1 MSIRELIDP
10 AALAD
15 VTLSHEEIK
24 RYSRHLIMPEV
35 GMSGQK
41 KRKAASVLLIGA
53 GGLGSPLAMYLAAAG
68 VGQLLLADGDRVDL
82 SNLQRQIAHTTER
95 LGQTKVGSAQHSLRA
110 INPEVEV
117 ECLDTRL
124 EAEALQAQVE
134 RVDLVVDASDNFPTR
149 FALNLACHRSGKP
162 LVSGAA
168 IRWEGQVAVF
178 GGQPGGPCYRC
189 LYPEAGTE
197 DTTCSE
203 NGILAPVAGI
213 VGSIQATEAIKLL
226 SLAGTPLLGRLLL
239 VDALRMEWRQFKVT
253 PDPGCPVCSGER

>member
-1 MSIRELIDP
+1 MNDDQL
-10 AALAD
+10 L
-15 VTLSHEEIK
+15 
-24 RYSRHLIMPEV
+24 RYSRQIMLPEIGIEGQERLRRSRVLIL
-35 GMSGQK
+35 G
-41 KRKAASVLLIGA
+41 L
-53 GGLGSPLAMYLAAAG
+53 GGLGSPVAMYLAAAG
-68 VGQLLLADGDRVDL
+68 VGHLLLADGDRVDL
-82 SNLQRQIAHTTER
+82 SNLQRQIAHTTGR
-95 LGQTKVGSAQHSLRA
+95 IGQSKVGSARHSLRA

-117 ECLDTRL
+117 ECLETRL
-124 EAEALQAQVE
+124 EAEALQAEVE

-149 FALNLACHRSGKP
+149 FALNLACHHSGTP

-197 DTTCSE
+197 ETTCAE

-239 VDALRMEWRQFKVT
+239 VDALRMEWRQFTLT
-253 PDPGCPVCSGER
+253 PDPACPVCSGGR